1 MQSEPMSFELPFW
14 RENMVDVFILLGGFA
29 DGSGRAVT
37 RNSYNHA
44 VAPELFSR
52 QLNYFFCKAY
62 EE

>member
-1 MQSEPMSFELPFW
+1 
-14 RENMVDVFILLGGFA
+14 MVDVFILLGGFA

-52 QLNYFFCKAY
+52 QLNYFFCNAY